1 MSRITRHFWGWDTP
15 VLDKAL
21 AFLIKDRPVGPGA
34 PDFADCLLIVPTAEA
49 GRRLREGLA
58 RGLATTGLLSPVVW
72 TAEQALLPPLARRG
86 VATPLQS
93 QLAWQ
98 QALQSLPPA
107 RLPALFPQPP
117 ETPGWAWQV
126 ETSRLLMELQALI
139 GAGGLSFAEIEAG
152 HDAARWRDLATLA
165 AAQAAVLAD
174 RGLEDAQAA
183 KRRIATAPVLPEGVA
198 RVVILAAPDLPP
210 LFDTWATACAERG
223 VSVEVAVHAP
233 ADRAESFDALGR
245 PKVDAW
251 GEDAPVVLPFDDTAL
266 RLCHDAT
273 AQANQAMT
281 ELRALAPDGRVA
293 VGVADPEVG
302 AVLTEKLALEGV
314 AVFEPGGLAPMQT
327 GLWHLLSEW
336 RGLLATGSWRSLA
349 RLLRVPEARA
359 ALAGTTAGG
368 CDLLM
373 AADAFAAKH
382 LPVTL
387 AHARELLTVAEEPMD
402 PRLAIALATAET
414 LCAEWRQR
422 PFAEAARNF
431 LLQLYGTREFRPEA
445 SEDHLITAPA
455 EAWLACCEEISA
467 EAARFGLNLSP
478 EESLSLSL
486 EALARTTLAEPRGEV
501 DLVLQGWLELL
512 WEAAPGL
519 VIAGLNEEH
528 VPGILL
534 AHPFLPDSLR
544 QRLGLPC
551 QARRFARDAYLLGAL
566 AAPRAAHGGLRLL
579 CGQWSERGDALRPSR
594 LLFLCS
600 DDVLPARVAHLFPDA
615 VESAPTQAEPP
626 RSLAWKLRPR
636 LTLPAVETVSPSR
649 LRSYLECPFRHYL
662 ASELRL
668 DATVDPNLRE
678 MGALEFGN
686 LAHHALQQ
694 LALASDL
701 RDCTEAVRLADFLVA
716 EALAQAQRI
725 YGCRPAPLVA
735 LQLEGLKQ
743 RLRHAAQIEAE
754 DRAQGW
760 RILHAEWVPTTP
772 LDIHGAQV
780 RLKIDRIDRHDASGR
795 IRVLDYKTSDKA
807 SPPLEAHAPKAPR
820 SLDESQAWR
829 EFVAPDG
836 TRRLWVDLQLPLY
849 AAALQTDGLEPQE
862 AGYFVLPKSVQDT
875 RVLLWPD
882 FGKAWIEPARE
893 CAAEAVRRMREGVFW
908 PPSAKAYDRG
918 FDDLFLGD
926 PAETVEFAAD

>member
-1 MSRITRHFWGWDTP
+1 MSRITRHFWGWDAP

-21 AFLIKDRPVGPGA
+21 AFLSAQRPAGTGA
-34 PDFADCLLIVPTAEA
+34 PDLADTLLIVPTAEA

-58 RGLATTGLLSPVVW
+58 RGWAATGLLSPVVW
-72 TAEQALLPPLARRG
+72 TAEQALLPPAARQG
-86 VATPLQS
+86 VASPLQS

-117 ETPGWAWQV
+117 EDCGWTWQV
-126 ETSRLLMELQALI
+126 ETARLLMELQSLI
-139 GAGGLSFAEIEAG
+139 GAGGLGFAEVEAG
-152 HDAARWRDLATLA
+152 HDAARWRDLAALA
-165 AAQAAVLAD
+165 AAQAGVLAD
-174 RGLEDAQAA
+174 QGLEDAQSAKSRVAA
-183 KRRIATAPVLPEGVA
+183 APVLPEGVK
-198 RVVILAAPDLPP
+198 RVIILAAPDLPP
-210 LFDTWATACAERG
+210 LFDRWASACATRG
-223 VSVEVAVHAP
+223 VEVEVAVHAP
-233 ADRAESFDALGR
+233 PDRADDFDTLGR
-245 PKVDAW
+245 PRIEAW
-251 GEDAPVVLPFDDTAL
+251 GEDAPVVLPFEDEAL

-273 AQANQAMT
+273 AQANQVIT
-281 ELRALAPDGRVA
+281 ELRALAPAGRVA

-302 AVLTEKLALEGV
+302 AILAEKLALEGV
-314 AVFEPGGLAPMQT
+314 AVFEPGGLAATQT

-336 RGLLATGSWRSLA
+336 RGLLATGSWRSFS
-349 RLLRVPEARA
+349 RLLRAPEARA
-359 ALAGTTAGG
+359 ALAGTAAGG
-368 CDLLM
+368 CDLLTTT
-373 AADAFAAKH
+373 DAFAAEH

-387 AHARELLTVAEEPMD
+387 EHARELLAAAGDPIDARLDTALTVAE
-402 PRLAIALATAET
+402 T
-414 LCAEWRQR
+414 LRSEWRQL
-422 PFAEAARNF
+422 PFAEAARA
-431 LLQLYGTREFRPEA
+431 LLLRLYGAREFAPD
-445 SEDHLITAPA
+445 SPEDHLVAAPA
-455 EAWLACCEEISA
+455 EAWLTCCEQIGA
-467 EAARFGLNLSP
+467 EATRFGMKLSP
-478 EESLSLSL
+478 EDALGLSL
-486 EALARTTLAEPRGEV
+486 EALTRTALAEPRGEI

-519 VIAGLNEEH
+519 VITGLNEEQ

-551 QARRFARDAYLLGAL
+551 QASRFARDAYLLGAL

-579 CGQWSERGDALRPSR
+579 CGQWSERGDSLRPSR

-600 DDVLPARVAHLFPDA
+600 DATLPARVTRLFPEDA
-615 VESAPTQAEPP
+615 ESAPAQAEPP

-636 LTLPAVETVSPSR
+636 LALPTVETVSPSR

-662 ASELRL
+662 AGELHL
-668 DATVDPNLRE
+668 DATVDPDLRE
-678 MGALEFGN
+678 MDALAFGN

-694 LALASDL
+694 LALATDL
-701 RDCTEAVRLADFLVA
+701 RDCTEAGRLADYLVA

-725 YGCRPAPLVA
+725 YGRRPAPLVA

-760 RILHAEWVPTTP
+760 RILHAEWAPDMP
-772 LDIHGAQV
+772 LVVEGAQV
-780 RLKIDRIDRHDASGR
+780 RLKIDRIDRHQVSGQ

-807 SPPLEAHAPKAPR
+807 SAPLDAHAPKAPR
-820 SLDESQAWR
+820 AVDEAQAWR
-829 EFVAPDG
+829 EFVAADG
-836 TRRLWVDLQLPLY
+836 VRRRWIDLQLPLY
-849 AAALQTDGLEPQE
+849 AAALRRHGLEPQE

-882 FGKAWIEPARE
+882 FGKAWIEPALA
-893 CAAEAVRRMREGVFW
+893 CAAEAVQRLRAGVFW
-908 PPSAKAYDRG
+908 PPSPRAYDRG

-926 PAETVEFAAD
+926 PAETVEFVAD